1 MRRRVTVRGR
11 SGMMTSAMSR
21 LAPVCG
27 AVTLGVLLAPGGALA
42 HGIGGSARD
51 KSVVEF
57 VPLGIE
63 HMLLG
68 WDHLLFIAGVVLL
81 AGELGR
87 AAKLIS
93 LFVAGHS
100 LTLLVATLSGWRV
113 DATLVDVVIALSV
126 VYVGVQGLRGRPEN
140 WRTVGAVV
148 FGFGLVHGLGLS
160 TRLQDLGLPE
170 DGLLW
175 RVIAFNVGVEVGQ
188 LCAIAVI
195 VGIGWLVGRRWRWPA
210 LQRAGYGVLVV
221 AGLVAAAVLS
231 ISDGSDDASL
241 TASRF
246 CEETASNP
254 PPALAGQHPA
264 KSFYRPGD
272 EVPGADLAH
281 VVGDGYVIVF
291 YDAGL
296 PGARRER
303 LSEWVTGGD
312 HAVIAAPD
320 GRQSEPLKA
329 ITAQRELSC
338 SRFEIDTVADFS
350 ERWFTDIRE
359 GRVQ

>member
-1 MRRRVTVRGR
+1 
-11 SGMMTSAMSR
+11 
-21 LAPVCG
+21 
-27 AVTLGVLLAPGGALA
+27 VL
-42 HGIGGSARD
+42 
-51 KSVVEF
+51 EF

-81 AGELGR
+81 AGELVR

-93 LFVAGHS
+93 LFVAGHG
-100 LTLLVATLSGWRV
+100 LTLLVATLSGWRA

-126 VYVGVQGLRGRPEN
+126 VYVGVQGLRGRPES

-170 DGLLW
+170 DGLFW

-195 VGIGWLVGRRWRWPA
+195 VGIGWLVGRQWGWRWPA
-210 LQRAGYGVLVV
+210 LQRAGYGVLAA

-231 ISDGSDDASL
+231 FSGLSEDDAGVS
-241 TASRF
+241 ASGF
-246 CEETASNP
+246 CEETASDP
-254 PPALAGQHPA
+254 PPAIGGQHPD

-272 EVPGADLAH
+272 DVPGADLAH

-296 PGARRER
+296 PGQRRER
-303 LSEWVTGGD
+303 LSKWVTGRE
-312 HAVIAAPD
+312 HAVVAAPD
-320 GRQSEPLKA
+320 ARQGEPLKA

-338 SRFEIDTVADFS
+338 SRFELDAVATFS
-350 ERWFTDIRE
+350 EQWFADLRAE
-359 GRVQ
+359 RVQ